1 MNLKMTV
8 SKITIAGNNYSAY
21 DGDLMNKNHGQNPI
35 KTKKKL
41 CTKASLVVFL
51 FSV

>member
-21 DGDLMNKNHGQNPI
+21 DGDLMNKNNTMDKIPL
-35 KTKKKL
+35 KKRKSSVLKL
-41 CTKASLVVFL
+41 PL
-51 FSV
+51 